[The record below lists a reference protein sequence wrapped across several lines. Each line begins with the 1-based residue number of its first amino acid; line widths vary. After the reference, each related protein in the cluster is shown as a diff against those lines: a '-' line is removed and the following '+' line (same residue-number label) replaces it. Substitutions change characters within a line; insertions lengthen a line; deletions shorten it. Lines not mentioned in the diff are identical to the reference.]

1 MTTLHRGVAP
11 GMRSLLLLLAVGC
24 TGGKSPATGSA
35 PNDLDVDQAKI
46 PISAPADAAVVAV
59 GADAQAIA
67 PADAAATPTATAGLD
82 FIADA
87 KLLFRI
93 AACGGAEPL
102 PEAFAAHTKIIDAH
116 CKKIGEQ
123 VAKFRAAYFDRH
135 QKWFR
140 AVVPTDIPKT
150 VVYPFGGGDLVSTLV
165 AFPEATEVT
174 TISLELAGDPRR
186 LRTLEP
192 AALQRSLAAFRIEIG
207 GLIQVGSNTSKN
219 LSTGQRNDLPGQ
231 VSSFLLGLHAG
242 GFEPV
247 SMRYFKLDDKGAIVY
262 LDQAAIDAASAET
275 TSLKGDWH
283 SPNFSAAFSHVEI
296 RYKRPTDP
304 DTAIRTH
311 RHFGWNL
318 ADSYLQQHPQ
328 LITHLEA
335 KGKVTV
341 LVKGASY
348 LLWSNTFSKIRTYLV
363 DHLAWMLSDSTGI
376 PAHYARKANMVQTT
390 YGTFAGAFL
399 EGSQGTA
406 TDQAFVELWA
416 TSPKRPMAFRFGYTD
431 MNKQAHAMVTK
442 PR

>member
-1 MTTLHRGVAP
+1 MTLLHRGVAP
-11 GMRSLLLLLAVGC
+11 RMRSLVLLFAVGC
-24 TGGKSPATGSA
+24 TGSKSPASGSA
-35 PNDLDVDQAKI
+35 PNDLDVDPVKI
-46 PISAPADAAVVAV
+46 PISAPADAL
-59 GADAQAIA
+59 A
-67 PADAAATPTATAGLD
+67 PSDAASITATATPDTGAPAVATGLD

-93 AACGGAEPL
+93 AACGGSEPL
-102 PEAFAAHTKIIDAH
+102 PESFAAHTKIIDAH

-123 VAKFRAAYFDRH
+123 VAKFRGAYFDRH

-140 AVVPTDIPKT
+140 AVVPTGLPTT

-186 LRTLEP
+186 LKTLEP

-247 SMRYFKLDDKGAIVY
+247 AMRYFKLDDQGAVVY
-262 LDQAAIDAASAET
+262 LDQAAIDAAAAET

-318 ADSYLQQHPQ
+318 ADSYLAQHPQ
-328 LITHLEA
+328 LLRHLEA
-335 KGKVTV
+335 KGKVTM

-348 LLWSNTFSKIRTYLV
+348 LLWSNTFSKIRTYII

-376 PAHYARKANMVQTT
+376 PSHFARKANLVQLT
-390 YGTFAGAFL
+390 YGSFAGAFL

-416 TSPKRPMAFRFGYTD
+416 TNPKRPMGFRFGYTD
-431 MNKQAHAMVTK
+431 MLKQAHAMVTK

>member
-1 MTTLHRGVAP
+1 
-11 GMRSLLLLLAVGC
+11 MRSLLLLLVAAC
-24 TGGKSPATGSA
+24 TGSKSPATGSA
-35 PNDLDVDQAKI
+35 PNDLDVDPSKI
-46 PISAPADAAVVAV
+46 PIAAPADGAAAPPADSAAVAV
-59 GADAQAIA
+59 ADAGT
-67 PADAAATPTATAGLD
+67 PTPTAATGLD

-93 AACGGAEPL
+93 AACGGSDPL

-123 VAKFRAAYFDRH
+123 VKKFRAAYFDRH

-140 AVVPTDIPKT
+140 AVVPTDIPRT

-186 LRTLEP
+186 LKTLDP
-192 AALQRSLAAFRIEIG
+192 AALQRSLAAFRVEIG

-262 LDQAAIDAASAET
+262 LDQAAIDAAAAET
-275 TSLKGDWH
+275 GSLKGDWH

-296 RYKRPTDP
+296 QYKRPNT
-304 DTAIRTH
+304 TEIRTH

-318 ADSYLQQHPQ
+318 ADQYLAQHPQ
-328 LITHLEA
+328 LIRHLEA

-348 LLWSNTFSKIRTYLV
+348 LLWSNTFSTIRTYII

-376 PAHYARKANMVQTT
+376 PAHYARKANMVQIT
-390 YGTFAGAFL
+390 YGSFAGAFL

-406 TDQAFVELWA
+406 TDQAFVELWE
-416 TSPKRPMAFRFGYTD
+416 TNPKRAMSFRFGYTD
-431 MNKQAHAMVTK
+431 MLKQAHAMVTK